1 MGMLMLGG
9 KASSTQKAGGMLS
22 SKVSQNL
29 ICIFVFWIF
38 YMLTDNFN
46 YYWDWALAKEKH
58 IKSKG
63 AIDRL
68 YISFFTQFGS
78 PPGEIAPNTP
88 LVKFLFILQLFAS
101 IWINLGSGMGG
112 ALTAATGAIASAG
125 QTVEQATEEV

>member
-1 MGMLMLGG
+1 MLGG
-9 KASSTQKAGGMLS
+9 KNQAKQSAGGMLS

-29 ICIFVFWIF
+29 IWLCVFWIF

-78 PPGEIAPNTP
+78 PPSEIAPNTP
-88 LVKFLFILQLFAS
+88 LVKFFILQLFAS
-101 IWINLGSGMGG
+101 IWINIGDGMSG
-112 ALTAATGAIASAG
+112 AFCCF
-125 QTVEQATEEV
+125 